1 MATPSLSPA
10 DCVAVDRSDMA
21 ALIAAWP
28 EQVRAQRAA
37 LDADPWPAMP
47 APSLLALGGM
57 GGSAIAGDLVFGLA
71 QDRLPFPALVV
82 RDYRWP
88 AAVRGDALA
97 VLSSY
102 SGATEETLAL
112 LHEAE
117 TRGLKR
123 VGLTTGGALAA
134 RLTDANAPWRGL
146 PAGLPPRAAL
156 GYSVVSLARL
166 LEALGD
172 PGEGEAAWQE
182 ALAVLDDGNARY
194 APAAPEA
201 SNPAKALAR
210 ALVGRAVL
218 VYGAAGRS
226 AAVARRWKGQ
236 VNENA
241 KMPAFDGA
249 LPEMNHNEIV
259 GWQALPDLHARWA
272 AVFLADASDAPRIA
286 RRRAITSAILA
297 EEGIEPHTAES
308 RGESPLARVLS
319 LVQLGDW
326 VSFYLAVLAGVD
338 PTPIVK
344 IDRLKRELGAAD
356 AAAPAPAPTDTGR
369 TPR

>member
-1 MATPSLSPA
+1 MPIASLTEA
-10 DCVAVDRSDMA
+10 DCRAVDRQDMA

-28 EQVRAQRAA
+28 AQVREQRAA
-37 LDADPWPAMP
+37 LERDPWPRL
-47 APSLLALGGM
+47 APPRLLALGGM

-71 QDRLPFPALVV
+71 QDRLPFPTLVV
-82 RDYRWP
+82 RDYHWP
-88 AAVRGDALA
+88 RAVGPEALA

-112 LHEAE
+112 LGEAE
-117 TRGLKR
+117 ARGVPR

-134 RLTDANAPWRGL
+134 RLTAANAPWRGL

-172 PGEGEAAWQE
+172 PGEGEASWQE
-182 ALAVLDDGNARY
+182 ALAGLDDGNARC

-201 SNPAKALAR
+201 TNPAKALAR

-218 VYGAAGRS
+218 VYGAAGKT

-236 VNENA
+236 INENA
-241 KMPAFDGA
+241 KSPAFDSV

-259 GWQALPDLHARWA
+259 GWQALADLHPRFA
-272 AVFLADASDAPRIA
+272 AVFLADPSDSPRIVK
-286 RRRAITSAILA
+286 RREVTVAILS
-297 EEGIEPHTAES
+297 EEGVAAHVVDAI
-308 RGESPLARVLS
+308 GQSPLARLLS
-319 LVQLGDW
+319 LVQFGDW
-326 VSFYLAVLAGVD
+326 VSYYLAVLAGVD

-344 IDRLKRELGAAD
+344 IDRLKRALD
-356 AAAPAPAPTDTGR
+356 PA
-369 TPR
+369 